1 MSLHSGHRRLRTLPS
16 KFERFQRETWKV
28 KSCAQS
34 YKNSLSAIWNS
45 LAECANTQRQTCIE
59 RWKKGSFYV
68 ACEMVA
74 FLLDERAYCDLR
86 LKNLFR
92 TLSFGIFVDKL
103 FETLHRRVRIRL
115 RFTNERY
122 YLSSDTNVT
131 LSFNS
136 TVKINRAFTS
146 RWIQNLPAGLITT
159 NLCKTCA
166 KNKKKSALKLFL
178 FFFLFHV

>member
-1 MSLHSGHRRLRTLPS
+1 
-16 KFERFQRETWKV
+16 
-28 KSCAQS
+28 
-34 YKNSLSAIWNS
+34 
-45 LAECANTQRQTCIE
+45 
-59 RWKKGSFYV
+59 
-68 ACEMVA
+68 MVA

-146 RWIQNLPAGLITT
+146 R
-159 NLCKTCA
+159 
-166 KNKKKSALKLFL
+166 
-178 FFFLFHV
+178 